1 MKNPDVWE
9 AGFTLPA
16 LSMITQMS
24 GLVDVLDVYW
34 HPTNHVVIFTVARK
48 HKKLFQEGSLRGNK
62 VKKLLLHLEPVLVD
76 ACGIDQTLQVEQGV
90 GRFV

>member
-16 LSMITQMS
+16 LSMIAQMS
-24 GLVDVLDVYW
+24 GLVDILDVYW
-34 HPTNHVVIFTVARK
+34 HPKNHVVIFTVARK

-62 VKKLLLHLEPVLVD
+62 VKQLLLQLEPLLVD
-76 ACGIDQTLQVEQGV
+76 ASSIDQTLQVEQDM